1 MKHRLSRKIISSKE
15 AKDKIE
21 MAHAMIGNN
30 LEEICYWEQRLWKPL
45 EAIDSFI
52 LMSDHITLQQAIDQ
66 AYWQVEYLQFKIYED
81 YSRYL

>member
-1 MKHRLSRKIISSKE
+1 MKHRLSRKIISPKE

-21 MAHAMIGNN
+21 MAHAMIWNN

-45 EAIDSFI
+45 EPIDNFI
-52 LMSDHITLQQAIDQ
+52 LMSDHITLQQAIDR
-66 AYWQVEYLQFKIYED
+66 AYSQVEYLQFKIYED